1 MATPSIQRCCGT
13 VLDRDLTFAARDPAP
28 HKSGARKAG
37 SIALCLASVIV
48 AISATGVRAQSVT
61 DGTEVRVGPEITR
74 ALLARIG
81 QTLRSPDAKVTAL
94 HEGRQNAVCGAVE
107 VRNRMGTYTGARPFV
122 FEPDTGFLGRLPEGP
137 ELRNPAS
144 VADYT
149 AMERVRTLFTLN
161 CAER

>member
-1 MATPSIQRCCGT
+1 MQRSGGT
-13 VLDRDLTFAARDPAP
+13 VLARDVTFAARDPAP
-28 HKSGARKAG
+28 HRSGVHKAG